1 MEENM
6 SAMKDGLMV
15 FDHSE
20 LEKVK
25 GGDRSFLSQW
35 WLDFQEQPPFQASIG
50 LEQTFTLASPPV
62 AVLVKLCSM
71 CSS

>member
-1 MEENM
+1 M
-6 SAMKDGLMV
+6 SAMTYGLMV
-15 FDHSE
+15 

-50 LEQTFTLASPPV
+50 LEQPSPLPHH
-62 AVLVKLCSM
+62 L
-71 CSS
+71 